1 MGSRP
6 NCSSTDAILLK
17 QLFYDGL
24 AILRKS
30 AIIFNNDCKAAFDR
44 MIPSVGGIALRRL
57 GASTNA
63 VSTLLNTLQQMR
75 YKVRTSLGISEASF
89 SNLNNWVLGTLQGSG
104 ASPCLWLAITCVL
117 LGAMR
122 KRSPGVTFQNPQ
134 GTLECNRIGEA
145 YVDDTEF
152 WLTIPDTD
160 IVQLAKEMQDIAQ
173 HWEQLLYTT
182 GGALA
187 LEKCFYVALEWSF
200 PNDEHTLHAPSTLG
214 TSIQLTSGNDYNTF
228 TPIVQSHPSEGRR
241 NLGAWIAPDG
251 NNSADLQILC
261 GKGLSMSINIAA
273 SHLQRHEVILAYK
286 MMLQPAMKYTL
297 SSTTLNTLECTQ
309 VDRSYLPTMLSH
321 MGFNRNTKQLLLFGP
336 PSLGA
341 IGFTNTWTDQGIAQ
355 VQLFLGQIRKKEEIG
370 LLLHIIMENLQ
381 LVIGSSRPLF
391 TYPLLQVLKFCPRNW
406 IINVWDF
413 LLSINGT
420 IQLEKSW
427 HLETQRTNDLF
438 LMDTIMN
445 CADHYVA
452 PP

>member
-1 MGSRP
+1 M
-6 NCSSTDAILLK
+6 
-17 QLFYDGL
+17 
-24 AILRKS
+24 
-30 AIIFNNDCKAAFDR
+30 
-44 MIPSVGGIALRRL
+44 PSVGGISLQCL
-57 GASTNA
+57 SVSTNA

-75 YKVRTSLGISEASF
+75 YKVRTSLGISKASF

-134 GTLECNRIGEA
+134 GTLECNRIGKA

-241 NLGAWIAPDG
+241 KRSFNEYKYCCLP
-251 NNSADLQILC
+251 L
-261 GKGLSMSINIAA
+261 AA
-273 SHLQRHEVILAYK
+273 V
-286 MMLQPAMKYTL
+286 
-297 SSTTLNTLECTQ
+297 
-309 VDRSYLPTMLSH
+309 
-321 MGFNRNTKQLLLFGP
+321 
-336 PSLGA
+336 
-341 IGFTNTWTDQGIAQ
+341 
-355 VQLFLGQIRKKEEIG
+355 
-370 LLLHIIMENLQ
+370 
-381 LVIGSSRPLF
+381 
-391 TYPLLQVLKFCPRNW
+391 
-406 IINVWDF
+406 
-413 LLSINGT
+413 
-420 IQLEKSW
+420 
-427 HLETQRTNDLF
+427 
-438 LMDTIMN
+438 
-445 CADHYVA
+445 
-452 PP
+452 